1 MNSFNFRLQ
10 LKNTES
16 SNKTKLED
24 SLTELRGFKFMTTM
38 TIEFRKIASNDV
50 TKYSTFY
57 PISKAETIIIESD
70 IVLFY
75 QT

>member
-38 TIEFRKIASNDV
+38 TIEFRKIASNDA